1 MRKFLIP
8 LLASI
13 AFPTSVNAETW
24 HLIITGIQGSLVSV
38 TTSSLEECEQSGK
51 KAANKKGWKGYKPIQ
66 IGYVCVKGK

>member
-1 MRKFLIP
+1 MKRLLLL
-8 LLASI
+8 LLA
-13 AFPTSVNAETW
+13 ALALPTSVNAETW

-38 TTSSLEECEQSGK
+38 PTSSLEECEQSGK